1 MFNTINRDVLILKPK
16 QALFNWVQEVF
27 EDELIEEGHP
37 FAHDESNVYLI
48 PEFNHYEESL
58 EYLKK
63 NYKLYM
69 TEELEGW
76 VLDEDKWPKDF
87 SWKRFQEFF
96 HISIQSMVYDTLK
109 EPLLKEEFGDDEFSS
124 LN

>member
-1 MFNTINRDVLILKPK
+1 MFKTINRDVLILKPK

-27 EDELIEEGHP
+27 EDELIEEGLP
-37 FAHDESNVYLI
+37 FAYDESNVYLI